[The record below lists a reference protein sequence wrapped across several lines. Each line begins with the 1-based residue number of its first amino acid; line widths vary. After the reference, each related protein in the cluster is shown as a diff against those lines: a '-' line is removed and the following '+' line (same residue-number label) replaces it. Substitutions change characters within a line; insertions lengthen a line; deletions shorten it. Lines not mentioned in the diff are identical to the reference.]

1 MNRKQRRQA
10 ARAQRRAGKAGG
22 AGAEAGETAAA
33 GGAEAPAQPTKQ
45 NAQDSGHRPGHLT
58 RKQLAFAVAW
68 ADSEPSEPLYEV
80 AGRAGYSESVAAS
93 GKIAELCR
101 HPEVI
106 KVRDRRLAELRAVS
120 GVTPEDALINLQRIA
135 TEPGA
140 PAKDRVAASRAILA
154 WYASNKGQHAPETP
168 GGAAKAGRGLGDE
181 IVREVERQIL
191 GVDLDEPEATST

>member
-1 MNRKQRRQA
+1 MSRKQRRQA
-10 ARAQRRAGKAGG
+10 ARAQRRAGKAEKP
-22 AGAEAGETAAA
+22 GAEAGETAAA
-33 GGAEAPAQPTKQ
+33 GGAEAPAQPTEQ
-45 NAQDSGHRPGHLT
+45 DAQSSGRRPHLT
-58 RKQLAFAVAW
+58 RKQLAFAIAW
-68 ADSEPSEPLYEV
+68 AESEPSEPLYEV
-80 AGRAGYSESVAAS
+80 AGRAGYSESVAAG

-154 WYASNKGQHAPETP
+154 WYASNKGQHTPETP

-191 GVDLDEPEATST
+191 GVELDEPEATST